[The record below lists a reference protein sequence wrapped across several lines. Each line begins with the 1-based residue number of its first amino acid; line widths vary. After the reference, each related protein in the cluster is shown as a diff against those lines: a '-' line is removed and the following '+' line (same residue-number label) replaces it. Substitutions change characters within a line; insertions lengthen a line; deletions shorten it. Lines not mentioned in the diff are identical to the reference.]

1 MSENKGVPFCQA
13 AWTTVQYSG
22 TYGGGGI
29 SPCCEWS
36 GEKYTGSIKDYQN
49 SDYLNS
55 IKEAMNNY
63 DMTVIN
69 KTCQECIKTESLNQ
83 LSARNY
89 IQRYVKNGR
98 YKIDALNKLDYRP
111 DNLCNLKC
119 RMCSIYSSSLI
130 EEEYVAHGMAT
141 PIIQRPTDDVIDFD
155 LSNLDCL
162 AILGG
167 EPTVNKRMFPIL
179 DYLIDNN
186 MQETVTL
193 NYTTNCTSVNRP
205 WMSRV
210 EKFKQVHINLSIDA
224 AGKAYEYIRTGANW
238 KKVEQNIPK
247 IINLTTDKE
256 DYKIQMVVQFHSFA
270 IIEDWIEYFF
280 QFPPNTINMT
290 PLQGKMHG
298 SINCIPDYIKAQ
310 KVDYLKKLNHPI
322 AEQAIK
328 YFESSKYDSQEIK
341 GYQQGNGFLDSIRS
355 TNILDLDP
363 IFEEILSYKAS

>member
-1 MSENKGVPFCQA
+1 MSENKGVSFCQA

-22 TYGGGGI
+22 TFGGGGI

-141 PIIQRPTDDVIDFD
+141 PIIQRPTDDVID
-155 LSNLDCL
+155 
-162 AILGG
+162 I
-167 EPTVNKRMFPIL
+167 V
-179 DYLIDNN
+179 
-186 MQETVTL
+186 
-193 NYTTNCTSVNRP
+193 
-205 WMSRV
+205 
-210 EKFKQVHINLSIDA
+210 
-224 AGKAYEYIRTGANW
+224 
-238 KKVEQNIPK
+238 
-247 IINLTTDKE
+247 
-256 DYKIQMVVQFHSFA
+256 
-270 IIEDWIEYFF
+270 
-280 QFPPNTINMT
+280 
-290 PLQGKMHG
+290 
-298 SINCIPDYIKAQ
+298 
-310 KVDYLKKLNHPI
+310 
-322 AEQAIK
+322 
-328 YFESSKYDSQEIK
+328 
-341 GYQQGNGFLDSIRS
+341 
-355 TNILDLDP
+355 
-363 IFEEILSYKAS
+363 

>member
-1 MSENKGVPFCQA
+1 MSEQNVQPFCYA
-13 AWTTVQYSG
+13 PWTTIQYG
-22 TYGGGGI
+22 GVYGGGGI

-36 GEKYTGSIKDYQN
+36 GEKYTGSVKDYQN

-55 IKEAMNNY
+55 IKDSMNNH
-63 DMTVIN
+63 DMEFIN
-69 KTCQECIKTESLNQ
+69 KACKECILTESLNDT
-83 LSARNY
+83 SARNY
-89 IQRYVKNGR
+89 IQRYVKNNR
-98 YKIDALNKLDYRP
+98 YKIDAINKLDYRP

-130 EEEYVAHGMAT
+130 EEEYVAHGRAT
-141 PIIQRPTDDVIDFD
+141 PIAQRSTDDVTDFD

-186 MQETVTL
+186 MQEKVRL
-193 NYTTNCTSVNRP
+193 NYTTNCTSINRP

-224 AGKAYEYIRTGANW
+224 AGKAYEYIRTGAEW

-247 IINLTTDKE
+247 VIELTTDNE
-256 DYKIQMVVQFHSFA
+256 DYNIQMVVQFHSFA

-280 QFPPNTINMT
+280 QFPADKINMN
-290 PLQGKMHG
+290 PLQGQKNG
-298 SINCIPDYIKAQ
+298 SLNCIPDYIKEQ
-310 KVDYLKKLNHPI
+310 KIEYLKKLKHPI
-322 AEQAIK
+322 AGQAIK
-328 YFESSKYDSQEIK
+328 HFELSKYNSQEIK
-341 GYQQGNGFLDSIRS
+341 SYIKVNNWLDSIRG
-355 TNILDLDP
+355 TNIYDVDP
-363 IFEEILSYKAS
+363 IFEEILTKV